1 MSGDMLISPF
11 EIPSYKRF
19 PMVLERGKG
28 CYVETDKGERYLDLY
43 GGHAVVGLG
52 HSHPAVVSA
61 IGEQMEKLMFYSNLA
76 PLKIRHEASEI
87 LASSAPGSLN
97 KSFLVNSGAEA
108 NENALKIAR
117 LLTKR
122 SKVISFN
129 GGFHGRT
136 AAAIAATGIDSI
148 RNACQPLM
156 PDHIHLPFNDLAAVE
171 SRLKGEDIACVLLE
185 PIQSMAGIVEATP
198 EFLMGLRQACD
209 AYGTMLI
216 YDEVQTGIGRTGE
229 FLFAGTHGIM
239 PDLVTLG
246 KAIASGFPAGA
257 VLADDAIGSKISSGD
272 LGSTFGGG
280 PLASAAIKATLE
292 TIQKEGLLDHV
303 KKVSGQIKERAINIP
318 VVREVRGQGLLLGLK
333 FNGSLAKPIQQ
344 KLLGQKIITGGS
356 NDPEILRLLP
366 PLTLGQA
373 EVDQFIEALAMIEVA
388 HDA

>member
-1 MSGDMLISPF
+1 M
-11 EIPSYKRF
+11 
-19 PMVLERGKG
+19 
-28 CYVETDKGERYLDLY
+28 
-43 GGHAVVGLG
+43 
-52 HSHPAVVSA
+52 
-61 IGEQMEKLMFYSNLA
+61 
-76 PLKIRHEASEI
+76 
-87 LASSAPGSLN
+87 
-97 KSFLVNSGAEA
+97 
-108 NENALKIAR
+108 
-117 LLTKR
+117 
-122 SKVISFN
+122 
-129 GGFHGRT
+129 
-136 AAAIAATGIDSI
+136 
-148 RNACQPLM
+148 
-156 PDHIHLPFNDLAAVE
+156 
-171 SRLKGEDIACVLLE
+171 
-185 PIQSMAGIVEATP
+185 
-198 EFLMGLRQACD
+198 
-209 AYGTMLI
+209 
-216 YDEVQTGIGRTGE
+216 
-229 FLFAGTHGIM
+229 
-239 PDLVTLG
+239 VTLG